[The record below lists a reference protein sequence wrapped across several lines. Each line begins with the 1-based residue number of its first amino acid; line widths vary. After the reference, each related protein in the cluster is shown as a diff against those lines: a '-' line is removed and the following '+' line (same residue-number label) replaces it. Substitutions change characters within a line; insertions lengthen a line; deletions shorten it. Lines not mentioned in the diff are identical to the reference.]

1 MVFPRWL
8 TKIDWQILIPVFL
21 LLSLGV
27 LMIYSATLGENAADR
42 NNTYRQIIYIALGL
56 GFMLVIG
63 FFDYRIFK
71 NYSRWFYVLMIISL
85 IAVLFL
91 GTPIRGTR
99 SWFGLGIVNL
109 QPSELAKFFC
119 IIALAKYFSKNAD
132 AMFRFRHILQ
142 SGLII
147 LLPVLLIMVEP
158 DFGSAMVIVLIW
170 GGMILLTRV
179 RWWHLSVVFG
189 AITGIAAASWRFFLR
204 GYQKERIQV
213 FLNPALDPLGR
224 GYNVTQAKIAI
235 GSGGWLGRGLGH
247 GSQSQLNFL
256 PEQHTDFIF
265 AVLCEELG
273 FVGGAFMIAL
283 LGFLFFRLFQIG
295 RQAKDRFGMF
305 LVGGVTILILIQV
318 LINVGMNLGL
328 LPVAGIPLPFMSFGG
343 SSILTLLLCVGLVLS
358 VSFHST
364 GKHKSAIG

>member
-21 LLSLGV
+21 LLALGV

-42 NNTYRQIIYIALGL
+42 NNTYRQIIYIAVGLGL
-56 GFMLVIG
+56 MLVIG

-71 NYSRWFYVLMIISL
+71 NYSRWFYAVMIISL

-99 SWFGLGIVNL
+99 SWFELGIVNL

-132 AMFRFRHILQ
+132 EMSSFRNILR

-147 LLPVLLIMVEP
+147 LVPVLLIMVEP

-170 GGMILLTRV
+170 VGMILLTRV
-179 RWWHLSVVFG
+179 RWWHLGVVFG
-189 AITGIAAASWRFFLR
+189 SITGLAAASWRFFLR
-204 GYQKERIQV
+204 DYQKERIKV

-224 GYNVTQAKIAI
+224 GYNVSQAKIAI
-235 GSGGWLGRGLGH
+235 GSGGWFGRGLGH

-256 PEQHTDFIF
+256 PAQHTDFIF
-265 AVLCEELG
+265 AV
-273 FVGGAFMIAL
+273 IAEK
-283 LGFLFFRLFQIG
+283 LGFLGALSVILALCVLLVRLIYISWRSSHQIVRLAG
-295 RQAKDRFGMF
+295 I
-305 LVGGVTILILIQV
+305 GVVTALGVQF
-318 LINVGMNLGL
+318 LINIGMNLGL
-328 LPVAGIPLPFMSFGG
+328 APVTGIPLPFLSAGG
-343 SSILTLLLCVGLVLS
+343 THLLVEAAMVGMVMGLAAADRTHLYRR
-358 VSFHST
+358 
-364 GKHKSAIG
+364 